1 MGGEKGIRDRVNLY
15 KFMTLKSSMTWSNS
29 GKEKTTKSLSF
40 LDSIKKNSSRK
51 KRISNE
57 IEHVARKHANEKSK

>member
-1 MGGEKGIRDRVNLY
+1 MGYGKRGVGGGGRGWGVEKGIRDRVNLY

-40 LDSIKKNSSRK
+40 RNSI
-51 KRISNE
+51 
-57 IEHVARKHANEKSK
+57 